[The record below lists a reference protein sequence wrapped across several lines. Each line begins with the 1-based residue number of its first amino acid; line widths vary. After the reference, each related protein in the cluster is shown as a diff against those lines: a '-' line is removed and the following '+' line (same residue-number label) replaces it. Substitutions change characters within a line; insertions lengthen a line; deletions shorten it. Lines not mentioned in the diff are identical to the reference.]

1 VFPARCWERER
12 RPTAGCALRIANPKS
27 LTGRR
32 GVENSHRPVP
42 LASGWRRFLGGC
54 YSYLSPVLDKLSI
67 HTGLVISVMFGL
79 SGFPVSS
86 YPILEKPLKQP
97 GCQANSWRRAKLN
110 FWPFLEEKFL
120 MKNFSW

>member
-1 VFPARCWERER
+1 RQTPNAKRQR
-12 RPTAGCALRIANPKS
+12 

-32 GVENSHRPVP
+32 RVENLHRPVP

-67 HTGLVISVMFGL
+67 HTGLVISVKFGL

-86 YPILEKPLKQP
+86 YPILGKLLKQP
-97 GCQANSWRRAKLN
+97 
-110 FWPFLEEKFL
+110 
-120 MKNFSW
+120 

>member
-1 VFPARCWERER
+1 MSATPGVVTTDGTYVTNGTYESRPNAKHQTPNAKR
-12 RPTAGCALRIANPKS
+12 RASKS

-54 YSYLSPVLDKLSI
+54 YSYLSPVFDKLSI
-67 HTGLVISVMFGL
+67 RTGLVISVMFGL

-86 YPILEKPLKQP
+86 YPMLEKPLKQP
-97 GCQANSWRRAKLN
+97 
-110 FWPFLEEKFL
+110 
-120 MKNFSW
+120 